1 MSIWGARA
9 ASELIRRQPNATT
22 VAAAMARGAAGDAC
36 AQQAEEGDYSY
47 KRCAMFMVWS
57 TGVAFVV
64 DRYIY
69 SHLFAKWFP
78 RTSMKNVWKATLAD
92 NAVVTPFLYF
102 PAFYLW
108 QGFCDGASPTDSM
121 DKYGNDAVAQLPMTW
136 AFWVPANLVTFSIA
150 PHLRTVWSGAAGTV
164 YIALLSYVTK
174 ALEEDTL
181 MSWRG
186 RT

>member
-1 MSIWGARA
+1 
-9 ASELIRRQPNATT
+9 
-22 VAAAMARGAAGDAC
+22 MARGAAGDAC

-108 QGFCDGASPTDSM
+108 QGFCDGSTPSDSM

-150 PHLRTVWSGAAGTV
+150 PHLRTVWSGAALPPRPLRERGR
-164 YIALLSYVTK
+164 ALGL
-174 ALEEDTL
+174 DGGRRPQCWQWQ
-181 MSWRG
+181 WRG
-186 RT
+186 GVPKQRVGR